1 MPELPEVETVR
12 AGLQREIAGKKIKT
26 VTVENDHLIRRHA
39 SAKEFRAPLEGA
51 TVKGV
56 HRLGKNLLVQLDS
69 GSHLVIHLGM
79 SGQVLKAKG
88 PKDPK
93 PKHTHV
99 VLQFATGEEI
109 RYVDTRTF
117 GELYVS
123 APPAEGTE
131 IVVSK
136 FARLSIGGDGLEYRK
151 RVPELAHL
159 GIDPFEDQVGWD
171 RFAAIVRSRSTG
183 LKAVLTD
190 QDIVA
195 GIGNIYA
202 DEILFEAN
210 LRFDRPS
217 DSLST
222 IEIRRLHRTIP
233 EILTE
238 AIKAGGTTLSD
249 ESFVNIEGVAGT
261 YGAHLRVHTR
271 EGQGCVTCRTPIAK
285 VSYHQRSTYFC
296 PKCQA
301 A

>member
-26 VTVENDHLIRRHA
+26 VTVENDHLIRRHT

-88 PKDPK
+88 SKDPR

-136 FARLSIGGDGLEYRK
+136 FARLSIGGDGLEYRQ
-151 RVPELAHL
+151 RVPEMAHL

-261 YGAHLRVHTR
+261 YGTHLRVHTR

-285 VSYHQRSTYFC
+285 ASYHQRSTYFC